1 MEKVK
6 RVSEQLEL
14 TKKQLLNRIGELE
27 EREAAL
33 FKRLEELNARKA
45 EIGEEFGDINANDED
60 IIHINAGGKI
70 ISAKRSH
77 LTQLKGTR
85 IEAVFSG
92 RWDKKFLRDSNGR
105 IFLDVNPTCFQ
116 SIVDYLNELAISS
129 VDNSPALPSVDEEI
143 QHILI
148 HQFELFGLANKVF
161 NIELPESNT
170 IKLQYHPAVLH
181 DWLRKDG
188 CDGDFKLL
196 YRSSRDGPK
205 LFHFKCDQKG
215 PTLTVIKTSVGL
227 GLGGYSSTSW
237 QSGPNYSGRHNR
249 AQDRHHYFDSP
260 GSFLFVLSG
269 NDITNPFR
277 TKIKPN
283 IKGKAG
289 IYCNV
294 SHGPSFGGVD
304 QGLDLSIQGS
314 YVSFNVGKTYES
326 DHRGKFSNSIS
337 GNIEEIEVFQVCR
350 VQPKEGRLQLLQPN
364 TTFELAENIKRTLD
378 CKKESLD
385 DFETDVGAFE
395 DEVKEEFKVMSFFA
409 NTDGTPDNV
418 VTLNVSG
425 TKMMVTGSTLASRE
439 ELSSAMK
446 VTKFGQEHEDIRSS
460 TKAKPIHEWTHEDVI
475 AWMNCLKGIP
485 DAVISIFDE
494 NQISG
499 VELTAL
505 GKQGMIDLGV
515 TRTATVYVLLNEL
528 KKLEDANDAKHNPEI
543 LITHSA
549 YCFEKIIDHL
559 RLERAHKN
567 DLVKTEPIRP
577 IVCYTEK
584 ERFARVVK
592 HYFPG
597 KESEFLLRELSSEDL
612 EKSAK
617 APQFSES
624 VQDENHPCLFP
635 DNDYNNSDY

>member
-1 MEKVK
+1 M
-6 RVSEQLEL
+6 
-14 TKKQLLNRIGELE
+14 
-27 EREAAL
+27 
-33 FKRLEELNARKA
+33 
-45 EIGEEFGDINANDED
+45 
-60 IIHINAGGKI
+60 
-70 ISAKRSH
+70 
-77 LTQLKGTR
+77 
-85 IEAVFSG
+85 FSG
-92 RWDKKFLRDSNGR
+92 RWDKKFLRDGNGR

-129 VDNSPALPSVDEEI
+129 ADNSPALPSIDEEI
-143 QHILI
+143 QHILM
-148 HQFELFGLANKVF
+148 HQFELFGLANKVI
-161 NIELPESNT
+161 NTELPESKT
-170 IKLQYHPAVLH
+170 MKLQYHPAVLH

-215 PTLTVIKTSVGL
+215 PTLTVIKTSEGL
-227 GLGGYSSTSW
+227 VLGGYSSTSW

-249 AQDRHHYFDSP
+249 AQESKHFLNSP

-269 NDITNPFR
+269 NDITNPLR
-277 TKIKPN
+277 MKIKPN
-283 IKGKAG
+283 VKGKAG

-294 SHGPSFGGVD
+294 GYGPSFGGVD
-304 QGLDLSIQGS
+304 QRLDLSVQGS
-314 YVSFNVGKTYES
+314 HVAFHVGKTYES
-326 DHRGKFSNSIS
+326 DHMGKFSKSIL
-337 GNIEEIEVFQVCR
+337 GNIEEIEVFQVYR
-350 VQPKEGRLQLLQPN
+350 VQPKEDHLQLRQPD
-364 TTFELAENIKRTLD
+364 TDSGLTENIKLTLE

-385 DFETDVGAFE
+385 DFAT
-395 DEVKEEFKVMSFFA
+395 EVTALENEFKEEVKVMSFFA
-409 NTDGTPDNV
+409 DSDGTPDNV
-418 VTLNVSG
+418 VTLDVSG
-425 TKMMVTGSTLASRE
+425 TKMMVAGSTLASRE

-446 VTKFGQEHEDIRSS
+446 VTKLSQGHEDMRSS

-475 AWMNCLKGIP
+475 AWMNCLQGIP

-499 VELTAL
+499 VELMAL

-528 KKLEDANDAKHNPEI
+528 KKLEDTNDAKRNPEI

-597 KESEFLLRELSSEDL
+597 KESEFLLRELSSEDY
-612 EKSAK
+612 EKSAN
-617 APQFSES
+617 APQFSDG
-624 VQDENHPCLFP
+624 VHDENHPCSFP
-635 DNDYNNSDY
+635 ANYCDNSDY